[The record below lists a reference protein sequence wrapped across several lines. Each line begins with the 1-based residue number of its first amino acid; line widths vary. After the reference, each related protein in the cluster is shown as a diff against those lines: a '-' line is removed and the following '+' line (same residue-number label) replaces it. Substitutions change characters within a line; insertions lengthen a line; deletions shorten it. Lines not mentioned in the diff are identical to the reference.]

1 MGRRVE
7 SDICSLCYGRLV
19 KRRHRS
25 ACLFPSGCLI
35 GDRVSNR
42 QRGETFRRPGRVRS
56 NGTTY
61 GEAEPFVGPLR
72 RDDRGLHRSNA
83 IGVAHARFAKLSS
96 AVNVRV
102 ALSR

>member
-1 MGRRVE
+1 M
-7 SDICSLCYGRLV
+7 
-19 KRRHRS
+19 
-25 ACLFPSGCLI
+25 
-35 GDRVSNR
+35 
-42 QRGETFRRPGRVRS
+42 RS